1 MRVMS
6 AAEGREKPT
15 SNTIQGLWT
24 GMQRDQDA
32 IVAGLLELGIGKGS
46 FFFFQKPSELSMV

>member
-15 SNTIQGLWT
+15 SNTIQSLWT

-46 FFFFQKPSELSMV
+46 FFFSEAQ